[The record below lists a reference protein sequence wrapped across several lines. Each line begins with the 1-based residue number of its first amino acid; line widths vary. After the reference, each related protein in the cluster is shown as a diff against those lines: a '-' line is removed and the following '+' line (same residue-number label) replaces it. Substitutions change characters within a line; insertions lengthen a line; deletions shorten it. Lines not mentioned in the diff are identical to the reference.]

1 MTTHDED
8 ILDFDF
14 FGEDEPPTW
23 DEPGE
28 REPASP
34 RDRPPRGPRGPRGPS
49 GPRRRIQ
56 PPGNLTPLLRLVAL
70 IALGILVVVLLA
82 VWVEGCAS
90 DRKTER
96 YTGYMGE
103 VGSVGNASAKLGTQL
118 ATTLTT
124 PALKLE
130 DLDAKLSGFVQ
141 TAEGH
146 VTQAEGID
154 APGAMNEAHRGAIE
168 ALRYRVNGLT
178 GLKAAFQATADA
190 TDSAVAGGQ
199 LAQQANRLLASDIVW
214 ADSFGLRAA
223 AIIEDEGLAATG
235 LEPPA
240 SEFVAADELASPGA
254 LAAIW
259 TRIQGADTG
268 GTPSGLHGSGIAFV
282 RATPSG
288 LELSTDTENE
298 IIVTD
303 ELAFEVGVE
312 DTGDSQEV
320 QIRVTLT
327 IPKTPEN
334 IELTRTIPLINP
346 GETETVRFPIGT
358 ELPPFGEASVK
369 IDVDPVPGE
378 TNAANNTAEYP
389 VLFTLAP

>member
-1 MTTHDED
+1 MTTRDED

-23 DEPGE
+23 DEPAE
-28 REPASP
+28 SEPGPP

-49 GPRRRIQ
+49 GPRRRIR

-70 IALGILVVVLLA
+70 LALGILVVVLLA

-130 DLDAKLSGFVQ
+130 DLDAKLGGFVQ

-199 LAQQANRLLASDIVW
+199 LAQQMNRLLASDIVW

-223 AIIEDEGLAATG
+223 AIIEDEGLTGTG
-235 LEPPA
+235 LEAPT
-240 SEFVAADELASPGA
+240 SEFVTAEELATPGA

-268 GTPSGLHGSGIAFV
+268 GTPSGLHGSGIAYV
-282 RATPSG
+282 RVLPSG
-288 LELSTDTENE
+288 ENLSTDTETT
-298 IIVTD
+298 ILVTD

-320 QIRVTLT
+320 QIKVTLT
-327 IPKTPEN
+327 IQKTPEP
-334 IELTRTIPLINP
+334 IVETKTIPLIEP
-346 GETETVRFPIGT
+346 GETEALRFDLDA
-358 ELPPFGEASVK
+358 EPPFEATTVK
-369 IDVDPVPGE
+369 IDVEPVPGE

-389 VLFTLAP
+389 VLFTL